1 VAAQVEAALMN
12 QVPVAAVDQK
22 ALQILAI
29 LFVTWGQLRLQAIRA
44 SLH

>member
-12 QVPVAAVDQK
+12 QVTVAAVDQK

-29 LFVTWGQLRLQAIRA
+29 LFVFWGMLRLQAIRA